1 MKLVV
6 KIDDRKC
13 LLDAP
18 QVEALVNALHGCEYY
33 HEDYVGPDKGTM
45 GHNNSYTPMV
55 RPLNVEEWFTAK
67 IMRQDLIDT
76 IKLRMKLDKKETS

>member
-13 LLDAP
+13 LLDAA
-18 QVEALVNALHGCEYY
+18 QVEALVDVLAGVEFY
-33 HEDYVGPDKGTM
+33 HEDYVGADKGTM
-45 GHNNSYTPMV
+45 GHNNSYTPV
-55 RPLNVEEWFTAK
+55 VKPLNVDEWFTAK

-76 IKLRMKLDKKETS
+76 IKLRMKLEK